1 MIHDTFAYSVRV
13 GHLHCSS
20 IKTTAGFKRSR
31 QLQRICFPQVS
42 WPVMLMSKSQGRR
55 LRAMLCFAF
64 LLLVAW
70 VRATFPHY
78 GSALCFSSQFIM
90 GGASSHV
97 TFRAQQLRTTVEA
110 AGENQVGLGQQI
122 WWVKMNNYQQ
132 QVWALSNALAG
143 LLRDSE
149 ASKFPPTLR
158 AKTMELQQS
167 CNGLEQYISTST
179 SRIQWLR
186 FVLAIFF
193 MSILVLLT
201 C

>member
-1 MIHDTFAYSVRV
+1 MRV

-70 VRATFPHY
+70 VRATFPHR
-78 GSALCFSSQFIM
+78 GFALCFSQFIT
-90 GGASSHV
+90 GGASSH
-97 TFRAQQLRTTVEA
+97 TFRAKLRTTVEA
-110 AGENQVGLGQQI
+110 GEKQVDLGQQI

-149 ASKFPPTLR
+149 ASKFPATLR

-186 FVLAIFF
+186 FVLAVFF
-193 MSILVLLT
+193 MSVLVLLT

>member
-1 MIHDTFAYSVRV
+1 MRA

-70 VRATFPHY
+70 VGATFPHY
-78 GSALCFSSQFIM
+78 GSALCFSSQFIT
-90 GGASSHV
+90 GGASSH
-97 TFRAQQLRTTVEA
+97 TFRAQKLRTTVEA
-110 AGENQVGLGQQI
+110 GENQVGQQI

-149 ASKFPPTLR
+149 ASKFPATLR

-186 FVLAIFF
+186 FVLPVFF
-193 MSILVLLT
+193 MSILVLLS

>member
-1 MIHDTFAYSVRV
+1 
-13 GHLHCSS
+13 
-20 IKTTAGFKRSR
+20 
-31 QLQRICFPQVS
+31 
-42 WPVMLMSKSQGRR
+42 
-55 LRAMLCFAF
+55 
-64 LLLVAW
+64 
-70 VRATFPHY
+70 
-78 GSALCFSSQFIM
+78 
-90 GGASSHV
+90 
-97 TFRAQQLRTTVEA
+97 VE
-110 AGENQVGLGQQI
+110 AGENQVGQQI

-149 ASKFPPTLR
+149 ASKFPATLR

-186 FVLAIFF
+186 FVLPVFF
-193 MSILVLLT
+193 MSILVLLS